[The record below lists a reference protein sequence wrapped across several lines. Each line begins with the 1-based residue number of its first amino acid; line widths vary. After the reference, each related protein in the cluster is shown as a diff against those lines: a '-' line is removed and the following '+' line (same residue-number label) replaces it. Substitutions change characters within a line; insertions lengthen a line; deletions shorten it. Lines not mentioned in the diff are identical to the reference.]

1 MKLAFIEL
9 NSIKVQRK
17 HVAICTSVILSSFS
31 RLLIKWKLVLAILVD
46 VSRGLINF
54 IQSALDTRRSEM
66 FFSRDHLA
74 RSISVYPH
82 GGPEIFHRGLGF
94 SASTTATRQR

>member
-17 HVAICTSVILSSFS
+17 HVAICTSGVILSSFS

-66 FFSRDHLA
+66 FFRAITWLE
-74 RSISVYPH
+74 VYLY
-82 GGPEIFHRGLGF
+82 IR
-94 SASTTATRQR
+94 TVVQRFFTVV